1 MNAPAR
7 EEVFTTDSVEA
18 TQALGAALA
27 ARFTKGDC
35 VALIGLLGAGKTAL
49 VRGLA
54 AGLGVQDT
62 RVVCSPT
69 YVIVHE
75 YAGRLPVYHLDL
87 YRLGGPE
94 EFVDLAVEEMLAEGV
109 VIIEWAERARQY
121 LPRRR
126 WQIEIEI
133 TGKHSRRLRLTRVER

>member
-1 MNAPAR
+1 MNARAR

-18 TQALGAALA
+18 TQALGAELA

-35 VALIGLLGAGKTAL
+35 VALIGPLGAGKTAL

-54 AGLGVQDT
+54 AGLGVADT

-75 YAGRLPVYHLDL
+75 YSGRLPVYHLDL

-109 VIIEWAERARQY
+109 VIIEWAERAGQY
-121 LPRRR
+121 LPQRR

-133 TGKHSRRLRLTRVER
+133 TAPERRRFLLTH

>member
-1 MNAPAR
+1 MNVPAQ
-7 EEVFTTDSVEA
+7 EEVFSTDSVEA
-18 TQALGAALA
+18 TQALGAELA
-27 ARFTKGDC
+27 ARFSKGDC
-35 VALIGLLGAGKTAL
+35 VALIGPLGAGKTAL

-75 YAGRLPVYHLDL
+75 YAGRLPIYHLDL

-94 EFVDLAVEEMLAEGV
+94 EFIDLAVEEMLAEGV
-109 VIIEWAERARQY
+109 VIIEWAERAGQY
-121 LPRRR
+121 LPARR
-126 WQIEIEI
+126 WHIEIEI
-133 TGKHSRRLRLTRVER
+133 TAQHSRRLRLTKVGR